1 MSGAPWQDHA
11 AAQLTTRALQG
22 LCAVLGVV
30 LVVLVA
36 LLALRTLGGTGQ
48 PALGADVVGVSAPGT
63 GPGAP
68 TPTATVPA
76 GSGAALVGER
86 AAADERALATLRE
99 LRRQGLAEHPPQ
111 GQWVAQLAAKSVGT
125 TDPVQTAANGSS
137 TFYATD
143 ILEQTRRI
151 ASRTAGG
158 DVFVLASTDFAP
170 GTVDARGNP
179 YWTTFATGPFADA
192 DDVRTWCDSVFA
204 STPADERTNVCF
216 PERLLPPS

>member
-36 LLALRTLGGTGQ
+36 LLALRTLGGAGQ
-48 PALGADVVGVSAPGT
+48 PALGADVVGVAAPGT
-63 GPGAP
+63 PAAP
-68 TPTATVPA
+68 ATAPA
-76 GSGAALVGER
+76 GSGAGLVGAR
-86 AAADERALATLRE
+86 AEADQRALATLEE
-99 LRRQGLAEHPPQ
+99 LRAQGLAEHPPQ

-204 STPADERTNVCF
+204 AVPARERVNACF
-216 PERLLPPS
+216 PEQLLPPS

>member
-11 AAQLTTRALQG
+11 AEQLTTRALQG

-36 LLALRTLGGTGQ
+36 LLALRTLGGAGQ
-48 PALGADVVGVSAPGT
+48 PALGADVVGVAAPGT
-63 GPGAP
+63 AGA
-68 TPTATVPA
+68 TAAAPA
-76 GSGAALVGER
+76 TASAGAGLVGAR
-86 AAADERALATLRE
+86 AAADEQALATLQE
-99 LRRQGLAEHPPQ
+99 LRAQGLAEHPPQ

-192 DDVRTWCDSVFA
+192 GDVRTWCDSVFA
-204 STPADERTNVCF
+204 DVPERERVNACF
-216 PERLLPPS
+216 PEQLLPPS